1 MSGTH
6 DDISELL
13 GAYALDAV
21 DPDEAALVEAHLRE
35 CPRCTAEVAE
45 HREVA
50 AMLAHSGAPAP
61 EGLWTRISASL
72 EEAPP
77 ELQLPLGGPSTDS
90 RTDTGTVVDL
100 DERRRRRIT
109 RWLPAGAAAAAVL
122 VVVGLVAG
130 LVIADDGPDDRPQ
143 VAAPALEDIARRVLE
158 DPSARQV
165 TLAAD
170 DGDLSAPVAIDA
182 DGSGYLLGETLPALD
197 DDRTYQL
204 WGVSDRVIVS
214 LGVLGS
220 SPGVVAFHVDEG
232 IHTLVITEEEAG
244 GVPSSSN
251 PPFLAGE
258 IS

>member
-72 EEAPP
+72 EEPPP
-77 ELQLPLGGPSTDS
+77 ELQLPLGGRSS
-90 RTDTGTVVDL
+90 GTVVDL
-100 DERRRRRIT
+100 DERRRNRVT

-130 LVIADDGPDDRPQ
+130 LVIAGDDDTPGDRSQ
-143 VAAPALEDIARRVLE
+143 VAAPALEDIARRVLD
-158 DPSARQV
+158 DPTARQA
-165 TLAAD
+165 TLAAPE
-170 DGDLSAPVAIDA
+170 GDLSASVAIDT
-182 DGSGYLLGETLPALD
+182 DGSGFLLGETLPALD